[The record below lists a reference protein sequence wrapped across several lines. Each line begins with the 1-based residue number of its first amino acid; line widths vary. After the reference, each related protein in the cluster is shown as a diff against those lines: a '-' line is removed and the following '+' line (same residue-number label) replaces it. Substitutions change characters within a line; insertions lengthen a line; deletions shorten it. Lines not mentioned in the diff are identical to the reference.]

1 MFYAQQEA
9 IDALLQLTRTLV
21 AQQPE
26 TECDFVADDK
36 VKTDEDFKQ
45 LDEKL
50 DKWCI
55 NSDYSCYVLTRSMLR
70 PLVVP

>member
-50 DKWCI
+50 T
-55 NSDYSCYVLTRSMLR
+55 NGA
-70 PLVVP
+70 